1 MDDNSILCPVET
13 TLSLI
18 ENKWKIMII
27 RDLLD
32 GTKRFGELKKT
43 VGNISQKV
51 LTANLREMEGAG
63 LLVRKVYAEVP
74 PRVEYTL
81 TDVGE
86 SLRSVLDAMV
96 EWGNNYKKHNRNFL
110 NIHME
115 NRTAYTRNRTLLIQ
129 DSQTL
134 GGFITTLK
142 EECNAPIDTIV
153 VDEINVSDSF
163 FNVLDEAN
171 QLLIKEN
178 IILIVDKRLLLN
190 KNWEKLSNISCQH
203 PIGSKDI
210 ILDDSK
216 QVDMSTSIPLTTI

>member
-1 MDDNSILCPVET
+1 MADNSILCPVET

-51 LTANLREMEGAG
+51 LTANLREMEAAG

-81 TDVGE
+81 TEVGE

-96 EWGNNYKKHNRNFL
+96 EWGNNYKKHHKSFL
-110 NIHME
+110 NIHTE
-115 NRTAYTRNRTLLIQ
+115 NSTAYTRNRTLLIQ

-134 GGFITTLK
+134 GRFITTLR
-142 EECNAPIDTIV
+142 EECQAPIDTIV
-153 VDEINVSDSF
+153 VDEINISDSF
-163 FNVLDEAN
+163 YNVLDEAN
-171 QLLIKEN
+171 NLLLNEN
-178 IILIVDKRLLLN
+178 IHLIVDERLFLN
-190 KNWEKLSNISCQH
+190 RNWEKFSNISCQQ
-203 PIGSKDI
+203 PISEAN
-210 ILDDSK
+210 
-216 QVDMSTSIPLTTI
+216 

>member
-1 MDDNSILCPVET
+1 MNDNSILCPVET

-51 LTANLREMEGAG
+51 LTANLREMEAAG

-81 TDVGE
+81 TEVGE

-96 EWGNNYKKHNRNFL
+96 EWGNNYKKHNKSFL
-110 NIHME
+110 NIHTDNMI
-115 NRTAYTRNRTLLIQ
+115 AYTRNRTQLIR

-134 GGFITTLK
+134 GVFITTLR
-142 EECNAPIDTIV
+142 EECSVPIDTIA

-163 FNVLDEAN
+163 FEELDEAN
-171 QLLIKEN
+171 ELLIKEK
-178 IILIVDKRLLLN
+178 IKLIVDKRLLLKKDSAN
-190 KNWEKLSNISCQH
+190 FSNISCQY
-203 PIGSKDI
+203 PCNGQAF
-210 ILDDSK
+210 L
-216 QVDMSTSIPLTTI
+216 

>member
-1 MDDNSILCPVET
+1 MNDNSILCPVET

-51 LTANLREMEGAG
+51 LTSNLREMESAG

-81 TDVGE
+81 TEVGE
-86 SLRSVLDAMV
+86 SLRTVLDAMV
-96 EWGNNYKKHNRNFL
+96 EWGNNYKKHNKNFL
-110 NIHME
+110 NIHTE
-115 NRTAYTRNRTLLIQ
+115 NMTAYTRNKTLLIQ

-134 GGFITTLK
+134 SFFITTLR
-142 EECNAPIDTIV
+142 EECKAPIDTIV
-153 VDEINVSDSF
+153 VDEINVSESF
-163 FNVLDEAN
+163 FDELDDAN
-171 QLLIKEN
+171 ELLTKEKIN
-178 IILIVDKRLLLN
+178 LIVDKRLLLN
-190 KNWEKLSNISCQH
+190 ENWAKFSNISCQP
-203 PIGSKDI
+203 PISE
-210 ILDDSK
+210 
-216 QVDMSTSIPLTTI
+216 

>member
-1 MDDNSILCPVET
+1 MDTNEKGEPCMNENSILCPVET

-51 LTANLREMEGAG
+51 LTANLREMEASG

-81 TDVGE
+81 TEVGD
-86 SLRSVLDAMV
+86 SLRSVLDAMI
-96 EWGNNYKKHNRNFL
+96 EWGNSYKKHNKNFL
-110 NIHME
+110 NIFTDNM
-115 NRTAYTRNRTLLIQ
+115 TAYTRNRTLLIQ

-134 GGFITTLK
+134 SVFITTMR
-142 EECNAPIDTIV
+142 EECSAPIDTIV
-153 VDEINVSDSF
+153 VDKINVSDLF
-163 FNVLDEAN
+163 FDELDEAN
-171 QLLIKEN
+171 ELLIKEN
-178 IILIVDKRLLLN
+178 IKLIVDERLLLKGDSAN
-190 KNWEKLSNISCQH
+190 FSNISCQH
-203 PIGSKDI
+203 PISE
-210 ILDDSK
+210 
-216 QVDMSTSIPLTTI
+216 TSL

>member
-1 MDDNSILCPVET
+1 MEDNSILCPVET

-51 LTANLREMEGAG
+51 LTANLREMEAAG

-81 TDVGE
+81 TEVGE
-86 SLRSVLDAMV
+86 SLKSVLDAMV
-96 EWGNNYKKHNRNFL
+96 EWGNNYKKHNKNFL
-110 NIHME
+110 NIYTDNMI
-115 NRTAYTRNRTLLIQ
+115 AYTRNRTQLIR
-129 DSQTL
+129 DSRTL
-134 GGFITTLK
+134 SVFITTLRD
-142 EECNAPIDTIV
+142 ECSVPIDTIV

-163 FNVLDEAN
+163 FEELDEAN
-171 QLLIKEN
+171 ELLIKEN
-178 IILIVDKRLLLN
+178 IKLVVDKRLFL
-190 KNWEKLSNISCQH
+190 KKDSAYFSNIFCQH
-203 PIGSKDI
+203 PS
-210 ILDDSK
+210 SEAN
-216 QVDMSTSIPLTTI
+216 

>member
-1 MDDNSILCPVET
+1 MSDNSILCPVET

-32 GTKRFGELKKT
+32 GTRRFGELKKT

-51 LTANLREMEGAG
+51 LTSNLREMEAAG

-81 TDVGE
+81 TEVGE

-96 EWGNNYKKHNRNFL
+96 EWGNNYKKHHKNFL
-110 NIHME
+110 NIHWE
-115 NRTAYTRNRTLLIQ
+115 DTTAYTRNRTLLIQ

-134 GGFITTLK
+134 GGFITTLR
-142 EECNAPIDTIV
+142 EECQGPIDTIV
-153 VDEINVSDSF
+153 VDEINISDSF
-163 FNVLDEAN
+163 FLVLDEAN
-171 QLLIKEN
+171 ALLIKEN
-178 IILIVDKRLLLN
+178 LNLIVDKRLLLS
-190 KNWEKLSNISCQH
+190 KDWAKLSNISC
-203 PIGSKDI
+203 
-210 ILDDSK
+210 
-216 QVDMSTSIPLTTI
+216 STNTL

>member
-1 MDDNSILCPVET
+1 MNDNSILCPVET

-51 LTANLREMEGAG
+51 LTANLREMEATG

-81 TDVGE
+81 TEVGH

-96 EWGNNYKKHNRNFL
+96 EWGNNYKKHNKNFL
-110 NIHME
+110 NIYTE
-115 NRTAYTRNRTLLIQ
+115 NMIAYTRNRTLLIE

-134 GGFITTLK
+134 RVFITTLR
-142 EECNAPIDTIV
+142 EECSAPIDTII

-163 FNVLDEAN
+163 FDELDEAN
-171 QLLIKEN
+171 ELLIKEN
-178 IILIVDKRLLLN
+178 IKLIVDKRLLL
-190 KNWEKLSNISCQH
+190 KSDSVKFSNISCQH
-203 PIGSKDI
+203 PISEAN
-210 ILDDSK
+210 
-216 QVDMSTSIPLTTI
+216 